1 MIIMSKYSLFLC
13 DKCNFQYEHVD
24 RIFYFNDDLTEIIED
39 SLRIMTSRAKT
50 ASLISGF
57 ILVWYCKECKEFVTE
72 YDITD
77 NKSNL
82 ELVEVYDLIK
92 KVSIHDNILIYSEI
106 NDPNVPK
113 KANNEYRHCSK
124 CGGSIDSVWNF
135 DNCPYCEEGHLHL
148 VDKYIFD

>member
-1 MIIMSKYSLFLC
+1 MSKYSLFLC
-13 DKCNFQYEHVD
+13 DNCDFQYEHVD
-24 RIFYFNDDLTEIIED
+24 RVFYFNEDLTEISED

-57 ILVWYCKECKEFVTE
+57 ILVWYCRECKEFVTE

-82 ELVEVYDLIK
+82 KLSEVYDLIK
-92 KVSIHDNILIYSEI
+92 KVSSHNNILIYSEI
-106 NDPNVPK
+106 TDNQNLK
-113 KANNEYRHCSK
+113 EANNEYRYCSK
-124 CGGSIDSVWNF
+124 CGSSIDSIWNF
-135 DNCPYCEEGHLHL
+135 TNCPYCDKGQLHL